1 MGLGLAF
8 TDVLADA
15 VMVENGRQHGLTGAF
30 QSVQWA
36 SIYISSML
44 VGLIGG
50 WLAQRRNLVV
60 AFLVAACF
68 PLITLLMTAA
78 FVRRAAGPPG
88 SGRARRAPRRVRTA
102 LRARATSGWWPAS
115 SSSSRSVPSFGPG
128 FLYYQTDRL
137 GFSQQF
143 IGVLNAVQSFGSV
156 LGALTYAPLSRRWPL
171 RRTINL
177 SIGLSAAGTHHLPAL
192 PGAVVGR
199 RDRLHVRLDLH
210 GDDAGASGP
219 GGPGVSDPRRG
230 HVFALL
236 MSVYNAGIQGSQWTG
251 GHLYDSVGFE
261 RLVLISTAATL
272 LTFILVPFVHVDRIE
287 AVAAGGRGRR
297 HAAPEPHRL
306 TTPACHLASKS
317 TSRTRGRSSEH

>member
-78 FVRRAAGPPG
+78 FVRERPARRDRAALVE
-88 SGRARRAPRRVRTA
+88 RLDAIRTA
-102 LRARATSGWWPAS
+102 LRARELWLVAGFIFFFTFS
-115 SSSSRSVPSFGPG
+115 PSFGPG

-137 GFSQQF
+137 RFSQEF

-156 LGALTYAPLSRRWPL
+156 LGALTYGPLSRQWPL
-171 RRTINL
+171 RRTINI
-177 SIGLSAAGTHHLPAL
+177 SIGFSAAWTLIYLLYRGPWS
-192 PGAVVGR
+192 GAVIDFTYGWVYMVTT
-199 RDRLHVRLDLH
+199 LALLDLAARACPTH
-210 GDDAGASGP
+210 VEGAF
-219 GGPGVSDPRRG
+219 
-230 HVFALL
+230 FALL

-251 GHLYDSVGFE
+251 GHLYDFVGFE
-261 RLVLISTAATL
+261 WLVLIS
-272 LTFILVPFVHVDRIE
+272 P
-287 AVAAGGRGRR
+287 
-297 HAAPEPHRL
+297 APR
-306 TTPACHLASKS
+306 C
-317 TSRTRGRSSEH
+317 